1 MTGCSIHKLVADVM
15 VLAQGRVL
23 MVRYRDVSKYD
34 GQRGW
39 FLPDDNLAMGE
50 HPGEAAKRI
59 LREQAG
65 TQFDAPQLS
74 FIESFGGEDGEAWHL
89 IFHYKVQLPQASEV
103 SSSGNVAEARW
114 FSLEGLPPR
123 DEVAHHGWA
132 LDVIAKVVA

>member
-15 VLAQGRVL
+15 ALAQGRVL
-23 MVRYRDVSKYD
+23 MVRYRDVSRYD

-39 FLPDDNLAMGE
+39 FLPDDYLALGE

-59 LREQAG
+59 LLEQAG
-65 TQFDAPQLS
+65 TPSEAPQLS

-89 IFHYKVQLPQASEV
+89 IFHYNVELPEASEIPT
-103 SSSGNVAEARW
+103 SGNIAEAKW
-114 FSLEGLPPR
+114 FSLEGLPPA

-132 LDVIAKVVA
+132 LDVIAKVLS